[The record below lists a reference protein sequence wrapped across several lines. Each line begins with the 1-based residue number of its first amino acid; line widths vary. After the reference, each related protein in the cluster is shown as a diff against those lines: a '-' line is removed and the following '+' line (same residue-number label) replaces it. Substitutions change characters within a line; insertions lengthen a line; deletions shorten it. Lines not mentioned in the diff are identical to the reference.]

1 MSAHLHYP
9 FTDCNNPTSDAY
21 TGHTSNSHTLDDDD
35 AEEEDLNKMSKGLC
49 MVRQHAWKRWENEYV
64 HSLMESHRINRKTA
78 AVPDVGEVVLVI
90 GDEKNRG
97 EWRKAKVMSH
107 IRGKD
112 GVVRG
117 VKMLHKGHHI
127 ERPLQLVCSLEL
139 KGPVESDEES
149 HPKTT
154 SSEDRKD
161 KKTKRRAA
169 EDARAKIRQI
179 AEEEEID
186 I

>member
-1 MSAHLHYP
+1 
-9 FTDCNNPTSDAY
+9 
-21 TGHTSNSHTLDDDD
+21 
-35 AEEEDLNKMSKGLC
+35 
-49 MVRQHAWKRWENEYV
+49 MVRQHAWKRWKNEYV

-97 EWRKAKVMSH
+97 EWRKAKVVSH

-127 ERPLQLVCSLEL
+127 ERPLQLVCLLEL

-149 HPKTT
+149 HPKLETGGRRCK
-154 SSEDRKD
+154 SED
-161 KKTKRRAA
+161 KT
-169 EDARAKIRQI
+169 DC
-179 AEEEEID
+179 
-186 I
+186 